1 MMTGFPLSDHDAQKV
16 SDRLCQ
22 LIANRIQE
30 AGGCVPFSDYMQWA
44 LYEPMLGY
52 YAGGSSKLGKAGDFV
67 TAPELGDLFGR
78 TLARAIA
85 PLLSQ
90 TDAQIL
96 ELGAGTGRLAK
107 TVLAEL
113 DALGV
118 RVRQYG
124 ILELSGEL
132 QFRQRRLLGKDN
144 RVQWLS
150 ALPETFSGIVIA
162 NEVLDAVP
170 VKLACLKNGVW
181 HERCVA
187 CQDGQFRFKDCLA
200 SSVFLSQVAESLP
213 QDIVLS
219 ALPEGYVTEIHP
231 HALGLIRSLATMM
244 ATGKSA
250 AVLVDYGF
258 PAHEYYLPERT
269 EGTLV
274 CHFRHQVHD
283 DPFYLPGLQD
293 ITAHLNFTAVAEKA
307 EASGLDVLCYAGQ
320 AGFLMASG
328 IMELLPSMEK
338 KDAVSAR
345 LVQEAMK
352 LLSPAEMGELFKV
365 MVLGHDVQPS
375 ETLLQADRSG
385 RL

>member
-1 MMTGFPLSDHDAQKV
+1 MTDFPMPDRDALKV
-16 SDRLCQ
+16 SGRLCQ
-22 LIANRIQE
+22 LIADRIQK

-52 YAGGSSKLGKAGDFV
+52 YGGGSSKLGGTGDFV

-78 TLARAIA
+78 TLAHAIA

-107 TVLAEL
+107 AVLAEL
-113 DALGV
+113 DAQDI
-118 RVRQYG
+118 RVGQYR

-132 QFRQRRLLGKDN
+132 QSRQRTLLGTDG

-150 ALPETFSGIVIA
+150 ALPERFSGVVIA
-162 NEVLDAVP
+162 NEVLDAMP

-187 CQDGQFRFKDCLA
+187 CENGQFCFRDCPA
-200 SSVFLSQVAESLP
+200 SSMFLSQVAESLP
-213 QDIVLS
+213 RDITLS

-231 HALGLIRSLATMM
+231 HALGFIRSLAAMM
-244 ATGKSA
+244 VAGKSA
-250 AVLVDYGF
+250 ALLVDYGF
-258 PAHEYYLPERT
+258 PAHEYYLPERA
-269 EGTLV
+269 EGTLI
-274 CHFRHQVHD
+274 CHYRHQAHD

-293 ITAHLNFTAVAEKA
+293 ITAHLNFTAVAETA
-307 EASGLDVLCYAGQ
+307 EASGLDVLCYADQ

-328 IMELLPSMEK
+328 IMDLLPSLEK

>member
-1 MMTGFPLSDHDAQKV
+1 
-16 SDRLCQ
+16 
-22 LIANRIQE
+22 
-30 AGGCVPFSDYMQWA
+30 
-44 LYEPMLGY
+44 
-52 YAGGSSKLGKAGDFV
+52 
-67 TAPELGDLFGR
+67 
-78 TLARAIA
+78 
-85 PLLSQ
+85 
-90 TDAQIL
+90 
-96 ELGAGTGRLAK
+96 
-107 TVLAEL
+107 
-113 DALGV
+113 
-118 RVRQYG
+118 
-124 ILELSGEL
+124 
-132 QFRQRRLLGKDN
+132 
-144 RVQWLS
+144 
-150 ALPETFSGIVIA
+150 
-162 NEVLDAVP
+162 
-170 VKLACLKNGVW
+170 
-181 HERCVA
+181 
-187 CQDGQFRFKDCLA
+187 
-200 SSVFLSQVAESLP
+200 
-213 QDIVLS
+213 
-219 ALPEGYVTEIHP
+219 
-231 HALGLIRSLATMM
+231 MM

-274 CHFRHQVHD
+274 CHYRHQVHD
-283 DPFYLPGLQD
+283 NPFYLPGLQD